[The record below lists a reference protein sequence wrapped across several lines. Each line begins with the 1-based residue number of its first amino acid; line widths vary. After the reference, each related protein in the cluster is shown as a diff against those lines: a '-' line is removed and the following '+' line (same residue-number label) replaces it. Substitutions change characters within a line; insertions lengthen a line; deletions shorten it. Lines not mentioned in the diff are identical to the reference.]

1 MRYVST
7 AYLANQSR
15 RNADS
20 KPLFEVA
27 PLFAPL
33 WCFWV
38 MKIKLYQR
46 NGADANEEWLRTA
59 VLSHSSCFL
68 LEKRLVYWLFII

>member
-46 NGADANEEWLRTA
+46 NGADANEEWLSLNYSRHCLVIASTP
-59 VLSHSSCFL
+59 
-68 LEKRLVYWLFII
+68 EKH

>member
-7 AYLANQSR
+7 AYLASQSC

-33 WCFWV
+33 WCFGV

-46 NGADANEEWLRTA
+46 NGADAEN
-59 VLSHSSCFL
+59 VHGGFSY
-68 LEKRLVYWLFII
+68 EKAQGERG